1 MNTSSPWGCSTQ
13 DYYNTP
19 LSSRRHVP
27 PNQTQLDPLARHLII
42 NELKRAFSS
51 PFTGEPHLYHDW
63 IVSLGHHMEPLNI
76 SAYDKIDILLANTSG
91 APHEMIKTFKIAHRF
106 DPDRA
111 FNVIVS
117 KLKER
122 YGDEQQIARELKL
135 KLQQFPV
142 IKGSESDTSTASK
155 LRELSDLCIIVK
167 SHMEDIRDLNYYNL
181 PSGIEEIR
189 DKLPH
194 FINTRWRSE
203 RAKYEQKYV
212 FAPDFEVFCRFLEE
226 SSDIMCSDLLPR
238 NKTSL
243 ATFTSMRPERRN
255 ARVLL
260 VDNPDVKEASNNQNL
275 QVSLTPYRQA

>member
-1 MNTSSPWGCSTQ
+1 
-13 DYYNTP
+13 
-19 LSSRRHVP
+19 
-27 PNQTQLDPLARHLII
+27 
-42 NELKRAFSS
+42 
-51 PFTGEPHLYHDW
+51 
-63 IVSLGHHMEPLNI
+63 MEPLNI

-91 APHEMIKTFKIAHRF
+91 APYEMIKTFKIAHRF

-122 YGDEQQIARELKL
+122 YCDEQQIARELKL

-142 IKGSESDTSTASK
+142 IKGSESDTSTATK

-181 PSGIEEIR
+181 PSCIEEIR

-203 RAKYEQKYV
+203 RAKYEQKYG

-238 NKTSL
+238 NKIPS

-260 VDNPDVKEASNNQNL
+260 VDNPDIKEASNNKTYKCPLHHTDKHSVNMYKSVIFVRL
-275 QVSLTPYRQA
+275 VEPAWLTSLCGWLSQFGWRHGVAVTSLSSQPVGRLVHLCFGV